1 MAIFAVAKHPL
12 SPIRAFKNDLLF
24 KKRLCYTCIYG
35 IITNTSAPKNPA
47 RRAGYIFARPAA
59 ERTGVG
65 RDLAYFTP
73 SLGGNVATGAA
84 NPKLATYFLPNSV
97 AIGAG
102 TSGVA
107 VRAF

>member
-24 KKRLCYTCIYG
+24 KKRLCYTCIYE
-35 IITNTSAPKNPA
+35 IITNTPAPKNPA
-47 RRAGYIFARPAA
+47 RRAGYIFARLDA
-59 ERTGVG
+59 ERIGVG
-65 RDLAYFTP
+65 RDLAYFAT
-73 SLGGNVATGAA
+73 SLGENVAAGAA
-84 NPKLATYFLPNSV
+84 NPKLAACFLPNSV

-102 TSGVA
+102 TSGMV